1 VAAQF
6 ANIDDYIRSF
16 PEDVQTILEEVRRTI
31 RRAAPTADETISY
44 GIPTFA
50 IHGKAVVHFAAW
62 QHHIGLYPVPTADA
76 AFEREI
82 AAYRAGKG
90 TLRFPL
96 QQPIPYGLIER
107 LVKLLIEQRAP
118 SGTG

>member
-1 VAAQF
+1 
-6 ANIDDYIRSF
+6 
-16 PEDVQTILEEVRRTI
+16 
-31 RRAAPTADETISY
+31 
-44 GIPTFA
+44 
-50 IHGKAVVHFAAW
+50 
-62 QHHIGLYPVPTADA
+62 VPTADA
-76 AFEREI
+76 AVEREI